1 MMFFWLGRQT
11 EENIG
16 VPQVPSL
23 GPGIARPFRAPSFE
37 RLLLEGWEA
46 AKSRSRLPVQLIFL
60 ILFFVPLSTFAQTR
74 PSTGSSQA
82 FDGARAYEY
91 AREFV
96 AIGPRWPTGPG
107 HAKAEE
113 FLRNHFLH
121 DQLEQDNFTADTP
134 IGPVPLCNFIVRFPG
149 RKPGVIVLG
158 THWETNYPLRNI
170 NFVGA
175 NDGASTT
182 GLLIAIAD
190 RLRAQT
196 AQWRDKKLDGYSVW
210 LVFFDGE
217 EAIQQWSR
225 SDSTYGSRHLAA
237 RWGRDGTLN
246 QIKAFLLADM
256 IGDKDLDIQHESN
269 STPWLVSLVAQAAK
283 SLGDQRYFFQQ
294 SMAVEDDHL
303 PFVERGVP
311 SIDIIDLD
319 YGPNNS
325 YHHTAQDTMDK
336 ISAHSLTIDG
346 DVFMETIRL
355 IDQR

>member
-1 MMFFWLGRQT
+1 MIFSWTNLAQFACSVILSDRSESERRSGGSRRTCICFLGNPRLFLT
-11 EENIG
+11 F
-16 VPQVPSL
+16 VVLSL
-23 GPGIARPFRAPSFE
+23 I
-37 RLLLEGWEA
+37 
-46 AKSRSRLPVQLIFL
+46 
-60 ILFFVPLSTFAQTR
+60 PLAVSAQ
-74 PSTGSSQA
+74 PH
-82 FDGARAYEY
+82 FDGARAYNY
-91 AREFV
+91 AREFA

-107 HAKAEE
+107 HDKAED
-113 FLRNHFLH
+113 FLRSHFTQNH
-121 DQLEQDNFTADTP
+121 DQFEQDTFTADTP

-149 RKPGVIVLG
+149 NKPGIIVLG
-158 THWETNYPLRNI
+158 THYETNYPLRNI

-182 GLLIAIAD
+182 GLLLAIAD
-190 RLRAQT
+190 RLRAES
-196 AQWRDKKLDGYSVW
+196 AEARDKKLDGYSVW

-217 EAIQQWSR
+217 EAFQSWSR

-237 RWGRDGTLN
+237 EWGRDGTLN

-256 IGDKDLDIQHESN
+256 IGDKDLDIQHETN
-269 STPWLVSLVAQAAK
+269 STPWLVSLVADAAK
-283 SLGDQRYFFQQ
+283 KFGYQRYFFQT

-346 DVFMETIRL
+346 DVFMESIRL